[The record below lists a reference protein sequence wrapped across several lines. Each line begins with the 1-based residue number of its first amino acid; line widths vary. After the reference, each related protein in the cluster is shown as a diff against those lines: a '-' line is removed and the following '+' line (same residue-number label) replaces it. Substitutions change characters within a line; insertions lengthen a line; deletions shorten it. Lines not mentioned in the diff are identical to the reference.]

1 MVSERHQKILVVDDD
16 RELREMLYRF
26 LTYQGFY
33 VKTACHGGEGY
44 EALGRDS
51 FDMVITDIYM
61 PHMNGLELLD
71 KIGHKYAHLVTL
83 AMTGFPSTEIYEEV
97 LEKGAYDCLVKPF
110 PLSLLMTT
118 IEKCFKQSGSDTPPS
133 KTIPEN

>member
-1 MVSERHQKILVVDDD
+1 MTSKRQRKILVVDDD

-26 LTYQGFY
+26 LTYKGFS
-33 VKTACHGGEGY
+33 VHTACHGGDGY

-71 KIGHKYAHLVTL
+71 KIGHEYAHILIL
-83 AMTGFPSTEIYEEV
+83 AMTGFPSTEIHEQV

-118 IEKCFKQSGSDTPPS
+118 IEKCFKQSGSDTASS
-133 KTIPEN
+133 KTISEN

>member
-1 MVSERHQKILVVDDD
+1 MTSKRQRKILVVDDD

-26 LTYQGFY
+26 LTYKGFS
-33 VKTACHGGEGY
+33 VHTACHGGDGY

-71 KIGHKYAHLVTL
+71 KIGHEYAHILIL
-83 AMTGFPSTEIYEEV
+83 AMTGFPSTEIHEQV

-118 IEKCFKQSGSDTPPS
+118 IEKCFEQSGSDTASS
-133 KTIPEN
+133 KTISEN

>member
-1 MVSERHQKILVVDDD
+1 MASKRKQKILVVDDD

-26 LTYQGFY
+26 LTYKGFS
-33 VKTACHGGEGY
+33 VHTACHGGDGY
-44 EALGRDS
+44 ESLGRDS

-61 PHMNGLELLD
+61 PQMNGLELLE
-71 KIGHKYAHLVTL
+71 KIGHEYAHLVTL
-83 AMTGFPSTEIYEEV
+83 AMTGFPSPEILEQV

-118 IEKCFKQSGSDTPPS
+118 IEKCFEQSGSDTAPS
-133 KTIPEN
+133 ETISGN

>member
-1 MVSERHQKILVVDDD
+1 MAGKRQQKILIVEDDQ
-16 RELREMLYRF
+16 ELRHMLYRF

-33 VKTACHGGEGY
+33 VQTACHGRDGY

-71 KIGHKYAHLVTL
+71 KIEHEYAHLLIL
-83 AMTGFPSTEIYEEV
+83 AMTGFPSPEIHQQV

-110 PLSLLMTT
+110 PLSLLLAT
-118 IEKCFKQSGSDTPPS
+118 IEKCFKQSGADTVRPKTFSD
-133 KTIPEN
+133 N

>member
-1 MVSERHQKILVVDDD
+1 MAAKRQQKILVVDDD
-16 RELREMLYRF
+16 QELREMLYRF
-26 LTYQGFY
+26 LTYEGFL
-33 VKTACHGGEGY
+33 VQTACHGGDAY

-71 KIGHKYAHLVTL
+71 KIGQDYSHLVTL
-83 AMTGFPSTEIYEEV
+83 AMTGFPSTEIHEQV

-118 IEKCFKQSGSDTPPS
+118 IEKCFKQSEYN
-133 KTIPEN
+133 KV

>member
-1 MVSERHQKILVVDDD
+1 MVSKRQQKILVVEDDQ
-16 RELREMLYRF
+16 ELRDMLYSF
-26 LTYQGFY
+26 LTYRGFY
-33 VKTACHGGEGY
+33 VQTACHGVDGY

-71 KIGHKYAHLVTL
+71 KIGYEYAHLLILT
-83 AMTGFPSTEIYEEV
+83 MTGFPSTEIHKKV

-118 IEKCFKQSGSDTPPS
+118 IEKCFKQSGSDTVRS

>member
-1 MVSERHQKILVVDDD
+1 MVSKRPRKILVVDDD

-26 LTYQGFY
+26 LTYQGFH
-33 VKTACHGGEGY
+33 VKTACNGSDAC

-71 KIGHKYAHLVTL
+71 KIGHEYAHLVTL
-83 AMTGFPSTEIYEEV
+83 AMTGFPSTEIHEQV

-110 PLSLLMTT
+110 PLSLFMTT
-118 IEKCFKQSGSDTPPS
+118 IENCFKQSGSDTAPS
-133 KTIPEN
+133 TTIPEN

>member
-26 LTYQGFY
+26 LTYQGFH

-44 EALGRDS
+44 EELGRDS

-83 AMTGFPSTEIYEEV
+83 AMTGFPSAEIHEQV
-97 LEKGAYDCLVKPF
+97 LKKGACDCLVKPF

-118 IEKCFKQSGSDTPPS
+118 IEKCFEQSGSDTPPAKAIS
-133 KTIPEN
+133 DN

>member
-26 LTYQGFY
+26 LTYQGFH

-44 EALGRDS
+44 EELGRDS

-71 KIGHKYAHLVTL
+71 KIEQEYAHIVIL
-83 AMTGFPSTEIYEEV
+83 AMTGFPSPEIYEEV

-110 PLSLLMTT
+110 PLKLLMTT

>member
-1 MVSERHQKILVVDDD
+1 MTSKRQRKILVVDDD

-26 LTYQGFY
+26 LTYKGFS
-33 VKTACHGGEGY
+33 VHTACHGGDGY

-71 KIGHKYAHLVTL
+71 KIGHEYAHIVIL
-83 AMTGFPSTEIYEEV
+83 AMTGFPSTEIHEQV

-118 IEKCFKQSGSDTPPS
+118 IEKCFKQSGSDTASS
-133 KTIPEN
+133 KTISEN

>member
-1 MVSERHQKILVVDDD
+1 MAGKQQQKILVVDDD
-16 RELREMLYRF
+16 QELREMLYRF
-26 LTYQGFY
+26 LTYKGFS
-33 VKTACHGGEGY
+33 VQTACHGGDGY

-71 KIGHKYAHLVTL
+71 KIGQEYAHLVTL
-83 AMTGFPSTEIYEEV
+83 AMTGFPSAEIHEQV
-97 LEKGAYDCLVKPF
+97 LEKGACDCLVKPF

-133 KTIPEN
+133 KTISEN

>member
-1 MVSERHQKILVVDDD
+1 MAGEQHQKILVVDDD

-33 VKTACHGGEGY
+33 VKTACHGGEAY
-44 EALGRDS
+44 EELGRDS

-71 KIGHKYAHLVTL
+71 KIGQEYAHLVTL
-83 AMTGFPSTEIYEEV
+83 AMTGFPSPEIHEKV

-118 IEKCFKQSGSDTPPS
+118 IEKCFKQSGSDTAPS
-133 KTIPEN
+133 KTISKN

>member
-1 MVSERHQKILVVDDD
+1 MAIKRKQKILVVDDD

-26 LTYQGFY
+26 LTYKGFS
-33 VKTACHGGEGY
+33 VHTACHGGDGY

-61 PHMNGLELLD
+61 PHMNGLALLE
-71 KIGHKYAHLVTL
+71 KIGHEYAHLVTL
-83 AMTGFPSTEIYEEV
+83 AMTGFPSPEIHQQV

-118 IEKCFKQSGSDTPPS
+118 IEKCFKQSGSDTAPS
-133 KTIPEN
+133 KTISKN